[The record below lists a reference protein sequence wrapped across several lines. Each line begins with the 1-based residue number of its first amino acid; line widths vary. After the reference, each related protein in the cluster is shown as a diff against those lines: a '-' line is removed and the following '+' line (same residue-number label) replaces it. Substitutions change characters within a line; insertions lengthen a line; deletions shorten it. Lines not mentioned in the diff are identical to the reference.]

1 MEETDEQR
9 AEVIA
14 SNPSIREDH
23 QASKARE
30 KGELTPSDD
39 GENGICSTG
48 QFTGTAAT
56 PSIPISMP
64 RAIKDAQGIQEGK
77 LVSGNNLKSTINIQ
91 QQASSQSKNKKSI
104 DRNRVMLKS
113 ANPGWYAHS
122 GGDNDLVICFS
133 DDSGSDS
140 EEHREE
146 KTVENKSNLTVVC
159 GDRKPAVSSVEKL
172 KKSGHNTR
180 NVNKVLPKQVPLNRT
195 GGSLMT
201 KTFGGANSRGVG
213 PSSMSKGSR
222 VKYFNLQHKGS
233 ASHERVN
240 NQAAS
245 LNSSKLRDLSQQIAL
260 FKSEIKLK
268 SAQNKEMVLAP
279 VGDGNPMDLSNKKWI
294 SASADGNLSEPKEPD
309 KKRLKVGE
317 SDFIRINLDGQGEIP
332 PVKNLPS
339 KEPELKKSSV
349 QDRNEVEQRQKII
362 SMSTPE
368 SSIVRTH
375 KHDDRVVDISSQNIY
390 DTRKDGTNV
399 QSNSQSERNG
409 RLVDS
414 CALSNQ
420 TAKLAKITPSN
431 LSKNLNNQELNHPSK
446 VGRHNPPRSLLNKAT
461 SEQNLVNG
469 SNCHKVMYGDKMPE
483 PSFKDKRQTSPKNVG
498 IWNGLGI
505 INDLQHGNLDMQTL
519 IELEEK
525 LDKEL
530 EEVQE
535 HRRGCEIEERN
546 ALKAYRKAQRAL
558 IEANARCTELY
569 RQRELCAAH
578 FRSFIADESNL
589 LWSSR
594 RHESAGIVL
603 DTSNNVP
610 ENMDL
615 IPASNHHFQHDYH
628 GFNQPALNPNARC
641 INLVPHNLS
650 YQHENGL
657 NLGSE
662 PCSEPDDST
671 SEPLPR
677 NSNNTISGIRS
688 PCSDPIVSVDE
699 DEETSQ
705 MDHDSIQPSFEY
717 RHKNQNSEVIR
728 KGTDDESNKNCY
740 VDGSEDS
747 LLLEATLRSELVAR
761 LGVRNLPK
769 NLSTSYNV
777 EPVVD
782 RGAESDVGSEKTQMS
797 NGSVTLPVAGK
808 KIQCDDG
815 GEGPKRVTSES
826 PIQNEEECHTG
837 KTVSKFLSTIDSED
851 NGSSIGCH
859 FLISKIYTPP
869 FLLRSTFGHMKVMF
883 NVTSTDLWTR
893 HEQNYTYNFDS
904 EGGAVVKF
912 DKIEQSVQTGNSVKE
927 IPWGSSTKGMGSYTC
942 GLAVDPSWPLCMYEL
957 RGKCNNGECPFQHV
971 KDFSDRNMIQH
982 QHDSNSECQ
991 ITLHQQQCNGAR
1003 KPSHDVLPSP
1013 TYFVCLDVLEAD
1025 QHSPESVLA
1034 QRSVDCWWK
1043 CFSICLA
1050 LSSLLHK
1057 DVSGDETFLDGS
1069 DGRIQ
1074 IHGSWSR
1081 QSSYFESR
1089 NGIVNK
1095 LNQALGTNIQ
1105 SLETALLI
1113 LKQEVSKVVGIKK
1126 ALFLLSR
1133 ALEADQTSESLWIV
1147 YLLICYSDMK
1157 LVGKDDMFS
1166 YAVKHN
1172 EGSYGLWLLYIN
1184 SRKKLDDQLVAYDA
1198 ALSVL
1203 CHYAS
1208 ASDKDEMYASA
1219 CILDLFLQ
1227 MTNCFCISGNVDK
1240 AIQRI
1245 YRLLPA
1251 TTTNTDEPHS
1261 MMLTNILACLTISD
1275 RCIFWVSC
1283 VYLIIYRKLPEVIVE
1298 QFEYD
1303 KKLLPVDWPSV
1314 NLGHNEKQRLLKL
1327 VEAAVR
1333 SIELC
1338 FSDGSFKSEIDLRSM
1353 QIFALNHIRC
1363 MMALDGEDCYW
1374 NLCEKYIKLYPSCL
1388 ELVLMLARMQKNDS
1402 QNVGFVGFEEVVCNW
1417 PKEVPGIQCIW
1428 NQYAEY
1434 AFRNGEADFVKKL
1447 MARWYDSDW
1456 RVENPQNEIMDA
1468 ASGSTSNQMDLMFG
1482 FLNLSL
1488 HKFLQKDVFEAR
1500 VAIDQALKAAGPG
1513 GFKHCIKEHATF
1525 LLTNE
1530 SLLKDDAPISQQLNV
1545 LKVYL
1550 DTIWTIPVSAEPL
1563 SRKFINDIEKPRVR
1577 QLVSSMLCPVSFD
1590 FSLVNLVLEAWYGPS
1605 LLPPRITKAKDLVDF
1620 VEAILEIVPSN
1631 YKFVISLCKLL
1642 SRGYRCGCFASSNI
1656 LFWASS
1662 TLMNAIFCAIPIP
1675 PEHVWVEAAGIL
1687 GNILGTEARHERFYK
1702 KALSVYPFS
1711 VKLWQCYHNQSNTT
1725 SRTIVVEA
1733 ARERGIELD

>member
-1 MEETDEQR
+1 MEETDGQR
-9 AEVIA
+9 AEAIA
-14 SNPSIREDH
+14 SNPPIREDH
-23 QASKARE
+23 QASKAKE
-30 KGELTPSDD
+30 EGELTPSDD

-56 PSIPISMP
+56 PSMPISLP
-64 RAIKDAQGIQEGK
+64 QAIKDAQGIQEGK
-77 LVSGNNLKSTINIQ
+77 VVSGNNLKSTINNQ
-91 QQASSQSKNKKSI
+91 QQASSQSKHKKSI
-104 DRNRVMLKS
+104 GSNRVTLKS
-113 ANPGWYAHS
+113 ANPRWYAPS
-122 GGDNDLVICFS
+122 GGSNNLVIRFS

-146 KTVENKSNLTVVC
+146 KTVENKSNLTGV
-159 GDRKPAVSSVEKL
+159 KPAVSSVEKL
-172 KKSGHNTR
+172 KKLGHNTR
-180 NVNKVLPKQVPLNRT
+180 NVNKVMPKQLPLNRT
-195 GGSLMT
+195 GGSSMT

-222 VKYFNLQHKGS
+222 VKYFNTQRKSS
-233 ASHERVN
+233 ASHEHGN
-240 NQAAS
+240 NQAVS
-245 LNSSKLRDLSQQIAL
+245 LNSSKLRDLRQQIAL
-260 FKSEIKLK
+260 RESELKLK
-268 SAQNKEMVLAP
+268 SAQNKEMILAA
-279 VGDGNPMDLSNKKWI
+279 VRDSNPMDLCNKKWI
-294 SASADGNLSEPKEPD
+294 LASADGNLSEPKEPD
-309 KKRLKVGE
+309 NKRLKVGE
-317 SDFIRINLDGQGEIP
+317 SDFIHINLDGQGEIP
-332 PVKNLPS
+332 AVKILLS

-368 SSIVRTH
+368 SSIVRQH
-375 KHDDRVVDISSQNIY
+375 KHDDRVVDILSQNIY
-390 DTRKDGTNV
+390 DTTKDGTNIH
-399 QSNSQSERNG
+399 SNSQSERNG

-414 CALSNQ
+414 CALSNE

-431 LSKNLNNQELNHPSK
+431 LSMNLNDQELNHPSK
-446 VGRHNPPRSLLNKAT
+446 VGRNNPPRSLLNKAT
-461 SEQNLVNG
+461 SEQNLLNG

-483 PSFKDKRQTSPKNVG
+483 PSFKDKRQTSPKNVS

-519 IELEEK
+519 IELEDK

-535 HRRGCEIEERN
+535 HRRRCEIEERN
-546 ALKAYRKAQRAL
+546 ALKAYRKSQRAL

-569 RQRELCAAH
+569 RQRELCAAR
-578 FRSFIADESNL
+578 FRSFIVDEPNL
-589 LWSSR
+589 LWSSG
-594 RHESAGIVL
+594 RHESAGIIL

-615 IPASNHHFQHDYH
+615 IPASNQHFQHDYH
-628 GFNQPALNPNARC
+628 GFNQPALNPNPRC

-662 PCSEPDDST
+662 PCSEPDDSM
-671 SEPLPR
+671 SEPLPH

-688 PCSDPIVSVDE
+688 PCSDPIVSIDE
-699 DEETSQ
+699 DEETSL

-717 RHKNQNSEVIR
+717 QHKNRNSEVIQ
-728 KGTDDESNKNCY
+728 KGTDDKSNKNCH
-740 VDGSEDS
+740 VDASQDS

-761 LGVRNLPK
+761 LRKRTLSK

-797 NGSVTLPVAGK
+797 NDSVTLPVAGK

-837 KTVSKFLSTIDSED
+837 KTVSKFLSTFDSED

-893 HEQNYTYNFDS
+893 HEQNHTYNFDS
-904 EGGAVVKF
+904 EEGAVVKF
-912 DKIEQSVQTGNSVKE
+912 DKIEQSVQKGDLVKE
-927 IPWGSSTKGMGSYTC
+927 TPWGFSTKGMGFYTC

-957 RGKCNNGECPFQHV
+957 RGKCNNDECPFQHL

-982 QHDSNSECQ
+982 QHDTNGECQ
-991 ITLHQQQCNGAR
+991 ITLHQQQCDGAR

-1013 TYFVCLDVLEAD
+1013 TYLVCLDVLEAD

-1034 QRSVDCWWK
+1034 WRSVDCWWK

-1057 DVSGDETFLDGS
+1057 DVSGDESFLDGS

-1095 LNQALGTNIQ
+1095 PNQALGTYIQ

-1113 LKQEVSKVVGIKK
+1113 LNQEVSEVVGIKK
-1126 ALFLLSR
+1126 ALSLLSR
-1133 ALEADQTSESLWIV
+1133 ALEADQTSEILWIV

-1172 EGSYGLWLLYIN
+1172 EESYGLWLLYIN
-1184 SRKKLDDQLVAYDA
+1184 SRKKLDEQLVAYDA

-1203 CHYAS
+1203 CHRAS

-1227 MTNCFCISGNVDK
+1227 MMNCFCMSGNVDK

-1283 VYLIIYRKLPEVIVE
+1283 VYLTIYRKLPEVIVE

-1303 KKLLPVDWPSV
+1303 KKLLPVDWPPV

-1338 FSDGSFKSEIDLRSM
+1338 FNDESFKSEIDLRSM

-1374 NLCEKYIKLYPSCL
+1374 NLCEKYTKLYPSCL

-1402 QNVGFVGFEEVVCNW
+1402 QNVGFVGFEKAVCNW

-1434 AFRNGEADFVKKL
+1434 AFQNAEADFVKKL
-1447 MARWYDSDW
+1447 MARWYDLVW

-1488 HKFLQKDVFEAR
+1488 HKFLQNDVSEAQ
-1500 VAIDQALKAAGPG
+1500 VAFDQALKAAGPG
-1513 GFKHCIKEHATF
+1513 GFKHCIREHATF

-1530 SLLKDDAPISQQLNV
+1530 SLLKEDAPISQQLYI

-1550 DTIWTIPVSAEPL
+1550 DTIRTFPISEPL
-1563 SRKFINDIEKPRVR
+1563 SRKFINDIEKPRIR
-1577 QLVSSMLCPVSFD
+1577 QLVGSMLCPVSYD

-1642 SRGYRCGCFASSNI
+1642 SRGYQYGCFASSNI

-1662 TLMNAIFCAIPIP
+1662 TLMNAIYCAIPIP

-1725 SRTIVVEA
+1725 NRTIVVKA
-1733 ARERGIELD
+1733 ARERGIVLD